1 MSFSYGFY
9 NYSDGDQVDDKKIY
23 DAVDMSMI
31 FDGIIMDGVYAHVGS
46 KFMALGVANG
56 AENTVIIGSGR
67 AWLNGT
73 WNYNDDALY
82 FELTPPPLSN
92 SRIDAIV
99 IDVNTNDRH
108 NQISLVEGTASE
120 SPTKPT
126 LASSDG
132 HYQYPICYVT
142 RRSNTPVIPDVDIEN
157 AVGSGLLPYV
167 TGVLETIDATEILV
181 NFHRSFDYLFQ
192 YIEDEYFTWFSKA
205 KRDYDTFMSDSETS
219 FNFFLRDEGN
229 QFNSWLDGL
238 RNDYDQVL
246 ADQTAL
252 ITSWFTTTEAQYD
265 AWFENLTTDIADTP
279 ISDTQWSSLQA
290 LWAIS

>member
-205 KRDYDTFMSDSETS
+205 KRDYDQ
-219 FNFFLRDEGN
+219 L
-229 QFNSWLDGL
+229 
-238 RNDYDQVL
+238 L